1 MIARVAEHCFWLGR
15 YLERAESTA
24 RVLQVTG
31 TLALDAGLPAEQC
44 WMPILAVFGEQ
55 PRFVQLHG
63 KAAEGDGEAVQRFM
77 AFEENNPSSLLGMLS
92 AARENARAIRE
103 VVSIECWEV
112 INEVYLWAHGD
123 EARVEFAQHRYGFY
137 RQIRRAVQLCLGL
150 FRGTMLHDAPLDFI
164 WLGVLLERVGQT
176 ARVLDVHHHAFKHLP
191 TAAGQQVVETS
202 LWLSLLRAC
211 SGFEPFMKRHQGKV
225 TGDAVAAF
233 LLFEPDFPRSLRYC
247 VKSAHRYLA
256 EFHPPGTQGL
266 PGAESVA
273 LASRLL
279 ELLRPESLKAPEAT
293 IHGLLTQ
300 VVDTTAALCDCMAG
314 EFFGQR
320 RRLISQAMAQ

>member
-1 MIARVAEHCFWLGR
+1 M
-15 YLERAESTA
+15 
-24 RVLQVTG
+24 
-31 TLALDAGLPAEQC
+31 
-44 WMPILAVFGEQ
+44 
-55 PRFVQLHG
+55 
-63 KAAEGDGEAVQRFM
+63 VQRFM
-77 AFEENNPSSLLGMLS
+77 ALEENNPSSLLAMLA

-103 VVSIECWEV
+103 VVSLECWEV
-112 INEVYLWAHGD
+112 INEVYLWAHSD

-150 FRGTMLHDAPLDFI
+150 FRSTMLHDAPLDFI

-176 ARVLDVHHHAFKHLP
+176 ARVLDVHHHAFERLP
-191 TAAGQQVVETS
+191 NTNQVVETS

-211 SGFEPFMKRHQGKV
+211 SGFEPFMKRNQGKV

-273 LASRLL
+273 LATRLL
-279 ELLRPESLKAPEAT
+279 ELLRPESLASPEAT

-300 VVDTTAALCDCMAG
+300 VVDTTAALCDCMAT
-314 EFFGQR
+314 EFFGLR
-320 RRLISQAMAQ
+320 RSLGSQSMAQ

>member
-31 TLALDAGLPAEQC
+31 TLALDAGLPPEQC
-44 WMPILAVFGEQ
+44 WMPILAVFGER
-55 PRFVQLHG
+55 PRFLERHG
-63 KAAEGDGEAVQRFM
+63 AAAEGDGERVQRFM
-77 AFEENNPSSLLGMLS
+77 ALEESNPSSLLAMLS

-112 INEVYLWAHGD
+112 INEVYLWAHSD
-123 EARVEFAQHRYGFY
+123 EARIEYAQHRYGFY

-150 FRGTMLHDAPLDFI
+150 FRSTMLHDTPLDFI

-191 TAAGQQVVETS
+191 HTNQVVETS

-211 SGFEPFMKRHQGKV
+211 SGFEPFMKRNQGKV

-247 VKSAHRYLA
+247 VKSAHRYLV
-256 EFHPPGTQGL
+256 ELHPPGSQGL

-273 LASRLL
+273 LATRLL
-279 ELLRPESLKAPEAT
+279 ELLRPESLASPDAT

-300 VVDTTAALCDCMAG
+300 VVDTTAALCDCMAT
-314 EFFGQR
+314 EFFGLR
-320 RRLISQAMAQ
+320 TALGSQSMAQ